1 MDDEQKPDVKRVR
14 LTGARFDGGRLP
26 VDSLVELQK
35 YQDVVRIAAIAEW
48 RQEHPGEAVPDDLR
62 NSVSL
67 TIERID
73 EGSADVFLAFE
84 QHQVYVQYQAEA
96 QDTADA
102 IIVAAYSGAVLP
114 ELPTLSPEEDI
125 ELRGTV
131 SRLGETLDSDQSI
144 EFYPDGPDSTPVSI
158 TIETRKT
165 AVEHLSRIED
175 FLVPPDMA
183 PKRSELE
190 KEKQSLVGRITA
202 LDADKKT
209 FTLVLS
215 GGEELHGRY
224 PKNPVLLEDLR
235 KVLNS
240 AAEGP
245 LTRITGEL
253 QSKDG
258 KLFRFWETSTVE
270 QVHFDDTVWGSRLSE
285 FAALT
290 SRWDGHAAAQISS
303 EALEKAQMVMRAVD
317 RTAIDRPGLF
327 PTHEGGVLIEWA
339 SSSGVRSIEIL
350 EDGTFEMF
358 SMKPDQRQGEHT
370 ESGDLTVAIAFVEAE
385 KA

>member
-1 MDDEQKPDVKRVR
+1 MGDEQRPDVKRVR

-35 YQDVVRIAAIAEW
+35 YQDVVRIAAAAEW

-96 QDTADA
+96 QDAADA
-102 IIVAAYSGAVLP
+102 IIVAAYSGAVIP
-114 ELPTLSPEEDI
+114 ELPALSPEEDV
-125 ELRGTV
+125 ELRETV
-131 SRLGETLDSDQSI
+131 SRLGETLKPDQSI

-190 KEKQSLVGRITA
+190 KEEQSLVGRITA

-209 FTLVLS
+209 FTLVLA

-224 PKNPVLLEDLR
+224 PKNPDLLEDFR

-270 QVHFDDTVWGSRLSE
+270 QVHFDDTVWGARLSE

-290 SRWDGHAAAQISS
+290 SRWDGHAASQISS

-317 RTAIDRPGLF
+317 RALIDRPGLF
-327 PTHEGGVLIEWA
+327 PTDEGGVLIEWA
-339 SSSGVRSIEIL
+339 SPTGVRSVEIL

-358 SMKPDQRQGEHT
+358 SLKSDQREGEHS

>member
-14 LTGARFDGGRLP
+14 LKGARFDGGRLP

-35 YQDVVRIAAIAEW
+35 YQEVVRIAAAAEW
-48 RQEHPGEAVPDDLR
+48 RQKHPGEAVPNDLR

-73 EGSADVFLAFE
+73 DGSADVFLAFE
-84 QHQVYVQYQAEA
+84 QQQVYVQYQAEA
-96 QDTADA
+96 QDAADA
-102 IIVAAYSGAVLP
+102 IIVAAYSSAVIP
-114 ELPTLSPEEDI
+114 ELPALSLEEDA
-125 ELRGTV
+125 ELRDAV
-131 SRLGETLDSDQSI
+131 SRLGETLKPDQSI

-158 TIETRKT
+158 TIETRKA

-183 PKRSELE
+183 PKRSQLE
-190 KEKQSLVGRITA
+190 KEEQSLVGRVTA

-224 PKNPVLLEDLR
+224 PKNPGLLEDFR

-270 QVHFDDTVWGSRLSE
+270 QVHFDDTVWGARLSK

-317 RTAIDRPGLF
+317 RAEINRPGLF
-327 PTHEGGVLIEWA
+327 PTDEGGVLIEWA
-339 SSSGVRSIEIL
+339 APSGVRSIEIL
-350 EDGTFEMF
+350 EHGTFEMF
-358 SMKPDQRQGEHT
+358 SLKSDQREGEHS